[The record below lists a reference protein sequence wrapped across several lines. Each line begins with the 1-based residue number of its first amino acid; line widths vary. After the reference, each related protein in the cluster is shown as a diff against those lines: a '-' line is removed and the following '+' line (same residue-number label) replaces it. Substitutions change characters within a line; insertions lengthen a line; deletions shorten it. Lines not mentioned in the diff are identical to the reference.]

1 MHVCSKFFLLV
12 EQVVDSR
19 AVIELFIFDALN
31 NIVKVVSVQFLYFLC
46 LLWVNY
52 DLRSVKWL

>member
-1 MHVCSKFFLLV
+1 MLFYSVRHFLKMHVCSKFFLLV

-46 LLWVNY
+46 LL
-52 DLRSVKWL
+52 